1 MRDQPDL
8 EKQKDDTS
16 MQRKL
21 VFEVP
26 PVGEELY
33 DISLVIP
40 VYNQAKN
47 VIQTLDRIKRIMN
60 LTKLRYELIVVNDG
74 STDNTL
80 ELLQREKE
88 TDSRVKLFS
97 YDKNEGKGYAV
108 RTGIMNSKGKA
119 VVFIDGDSD
128 ISVESIVGF
137 IAALRS
143 WDIIIASKAHPL
155 SRVNTPLSRRL
166 LSKGFNYLVRLMLG
180 LKFRDTQSGMKAGN
194 GDVLRVLF
202 KFMTVRRYAFD
213 VELLAIAH
221 AMKLRIKEMPIE
233 LNIDGGF
240 NIAEILVMFKD
251 LLAIWYRYGKIK
263 AKSEE
268 LNLTIKY
275 LLSEKR
281 YN

>member
-1 MRDQPDL
+1 
-8 EKQKDDTS
+8 

-47 VIQTLDRIKRIMN
+47 VIQTLDRIKKIMN

-80 ELLQREKE
+80 QLLQREEE

-108 RTGIMNSKGKA
+108 RIGIMNSKGKA

-155 SRVNTPLSRRL
+155 SRVNTPLSRRI

-194 GDVLRVLF
+194 GHVLRVLF

-213 VELLAIAH
+213 VELIAIAH

-233 LNIDGGF
+233 LNIDSGF